1 MTTWSIMIT
10 EERIKTS
17 EERIKL
23 TSNNSMLRVHECTAS
38 IKQHYRYGDDVAG
51 VTAILRCCYVCKNV
65 IDGYADD
72 GIAYLRDQLL
82 DEEDKSIVSVDG
94 VKLQQAVPFTVL
106 IDAEVHYASI
116 VISPGKWKNSV
127 ELVYDALE
135 LLDGY
140 VNTHAPRIFPCPA
153 YPALA
158 ACTPSILQCTVTEQ
172 LTHGASGNGVEVA
185 VRNTTHECN
194 PINKT
199 SRITTRP
206 SLTVTLPATA
216 PTIHC
221 VPLTMQCVS
230 LADFHTTLTLSKDG
244 NNAGHYIVRAQH
256 MMDVINEFY
265 GVYVHTYI
273 DASNYFMFLG
283 LLINATHKALCNII
297 NTPHT

>member
-1 MTTWSIMIT
+1 MTAGSITIT

-23 TSNNSMLRVHECTAS
+23 TSNSSISKVHECTAS

-51 VTAILRCCYVCKNV
+51 VTATLRCCYVCKNV
-65 IDGYADD
+65 IDGHADD
-72 GIAYLRDQLL
+72 GIEYLRDQLL
-82 DEEDKSIVSVDG
+82 DEEDKSIVSVDS
-94 VKLQQAVPFTVL
+94 VALQQAEPFTVL

-140 VNTHAPRIFPCPA
+140 INTHAPCIFACPA
-153 YPALA
+153 YPALT

-172 LTHGASGNGVEVA
+172 LTHAASGNGVEVA
-185 VRNTTHECN
+185 VRNTTHKCN

-199 SRITTRP
+199 SSIPTRP
-206 SLTVTLPATA
+206 LLTVTLPATA
-216 PTIHC
+216 PTIHR
-221 VPLTMQCVS
+221 VHLTMQCVC
-230 LADFHTTLTLSKDG
+230 LADFNITLTLSKDG

-256 MMDVINEFY
+256 MMDVINEYY
-265 GVYVHTYI
+265 GVYAHTYI
-273 DASNYFMFLG
+273 DVDAYFMFLG

-297 NTPHT
+297 NTSHT